1 MRACIIESDMDK
13 DGAADDEE
21 DEAGDD
27 EDMDDMDD
35 ELSLIHI

>member
-27 EDMDDMDD
+27 GGRTD
-35 ELSLIHI
+35 ERTGT